1 MATLT
6 LHQPINMNT
15 LQAWDGDFPV
25 VEENHI
31 QATDGVRTQDYFG
44 SFQFSN
50 DELTG
55 GTLTSTKAY
64 QNGLYYEVT
73 GFNVDATTIA
83 EYVYNF
89 DMKGAMREVLKGD
102 DTLIGSSGNDVLIGG
117 SGNDNY
123 DGGTGID
130 TVYYTSNKSSAKV
143 TSNDNAFIVQT
154 PGKTDTLVN
163 IERIDFGD
171 GSTLALDVGAGEH
184 TGQAYR
190 LYQAAFD
197 RQADTGGL
205 KYWVGRLDNDLSLT
219 QAAQLFVES
228 PEFKKVNPDQSNT
241 GLITSYYQ
249 HVLNRAPDAGGLAY
263 WENAMATGNT
273 NAAYML
279 ASFSESAENI
289 ANTAA
294 ALDNGI
300 WLS

>member
-6 LHQPINMNT
+6 LYQPINMNT
-15 LQAWDGDFPV
+15 LQAWDGEFPIV
-25 VEENHI
+25 QENHI
-31 QATDGVRTQDYFG
+31 QAADGVRIQDYFG

-73 GFNVDATTIA
+73 GLNIDATTIA

-102 DTLIGSSGNDVLIGG
+102 DTLIGSSGDDVFIGG
-117 SGNDNY
+117 SGNDHY

-130 TVYYTSNKSSAKV
+130 TVHYTTNKSSTKV
-143 TSNDNAFIVQT
+143 SSNGNGYTVQT
-154 PGKTDTLVN
+154 PDKTDTLVN

-228 PEFKKVNPDQSNT
+228 PEFKKVNSDQSNT

-294 ALDNGI
+294 ILDNGI